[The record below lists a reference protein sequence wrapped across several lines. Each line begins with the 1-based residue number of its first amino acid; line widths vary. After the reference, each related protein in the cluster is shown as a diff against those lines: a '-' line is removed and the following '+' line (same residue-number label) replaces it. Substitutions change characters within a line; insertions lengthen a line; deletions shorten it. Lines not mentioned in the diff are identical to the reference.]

1 MNTCNRCKRRKGR
14 DCSEVSGE
22 KGRERE
28 RNKSRH
34 RQAETS
40 PDSRE
45 VRAEQ
50 LLGRSQPSS
59 RRSVVELPC
68 REDTRRTRRSP
79 SHTVDCNAAHT
90 AEDGPESAVWIGV
103 GRDGARWPHRGRS
116 ADAGV
121 AVERRHGR
129 PAAR

>member
-1 MNTCNRCKRRKGR
+1 MNPCNRCKRKRDEIAARLAAKRAENASAERVETQTGR
-14 DCSEVSGE
+14 DE
-22 KGRERE
+22 
-28 RNKSRH
+28 
-34 RQAETS
+34 
-40 PDSRE
+40 SRE
-45 VRAEQ
+45 VRAAH

-68 REDTRRTRRSP
+68 REDTRRTRCSP
-79 SHTVDCNAAHT
+79 SHTVDSNAAHT
-90 AEDGPESAVWIGV
+90 AEDGAESAVWVGV

-121 AVERRHGR
+121 AVERRRGR